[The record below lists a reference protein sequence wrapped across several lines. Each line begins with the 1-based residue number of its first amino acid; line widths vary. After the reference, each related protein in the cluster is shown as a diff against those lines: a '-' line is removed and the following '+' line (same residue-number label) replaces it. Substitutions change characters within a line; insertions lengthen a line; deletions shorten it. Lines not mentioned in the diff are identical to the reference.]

1 LRSLVN
7 HVRLEKERI
16 DKWLWA
22 VRIFKTR
29 AQATEACRKG
39 RILVNGMEAK
49 PSKEI
54 KSGEKVTVRKPPV
67 VYCFSVKSLTNS
79 RLSAK
84 LVPSFLED
92 HTSNEELEKL
102 KVKDNFF
109 FERGRGTGRPT
120 KKERR
125 QIDKLKDNI

>member
-22 VRIFKTR
+22 VRIYKTR

-54 KSGEKVTVRKPPV
+54 KSGETVTVRKPPV
-67 VYCFSVKSLTNS
+67 VYCFAVKSLTNS
-79 RLSAK
+79 RLPAK

-92 HTSNEELEKL
+92 HTSKEELEKL
-102 KVKDNFF
+102 KVKDSFF